1 MERDLRKYILTEA
14 ITRRLEKKNWGK
26 KIFKNCVFEKSIFE
40 KINREECVE
49 KC

>member
-14 ITRRLEKKNWGK
+14 IARRLEKNLGQ
-26 KIFKNCVFEKSIFE
+26 IFKNCVFEKSIFE